1 MMRLKNVTTFLCEVT
16 MRTPASIAKHPVHP
30 MLIVLPIGLW
40 VFSLACDLAYVLG
53 SGDDTW
59 LTVALYTLAGGLI
72 GALLAA
78 IPGLIDLLSLPSG
91 EVRRLALI
99 HMALNLS
106 VVGLYA
112 INLWLR
118 VRGSETMT
126 LPISLSVVSVAILA
140 VSGWLGAEM
149 VHVHGVGVSA
159 APAQEGQPASMRP
172 EAGSARESND
182 PSFGPARKRS
192 PFS

>member
-1 MMRLKNVTTFLCEVT
+1 